1 VVRETVALLVELPQR
16 VRATVEDALQSTT
29 ELADSVEAIE
39 RQLGSIAEVLGSA
52 SEDIREL
59 RATGHRQDARVASIE
74 VAIADLGA
82 KVSRIETRV
91 SDLARE
97 VDQATDRLPGEEKG
111 PLAKARQALTGDE
124 SG

>member
-16 VRATVEDALQSTT
+16 VRATVEDALESTT
-29 ELADSVEAIE
+29 ELAASVGSIE
-39 RQLGSIAEVLGSA
+39 RQLGAIGEVLGTA
-52 SEDIREL
+52 SGDIQEL
-59 RATGHRQDARVASIE
+59 RATAERQAARVASIE

-91 SDLARE
+91 SELARE
-97 VDQATDRLPGEEKG
+97 VDQATDRLPDEDKG

>member
-1 VVRETVALLVELPQR
+1 VVRETVAVLVELPQR
-16 VRATVEDALQSTT
+16 MRATVEDAVQSTT
-29 ELADSVEAIE
+29 ELAASVGAIE
-39 RQLGSIAEVLGSA
+39 RQLGAIGEVLGTA
-52 SEDIREL
+52 SEDIQEL
-59 RATGHRQDARVASIE
+59 RVTAERLDARVASIE

-91 SDLARE
+91 AELARE
-97 VDQATDRLPGEEKG
+97 VDQATERLPDEDKG

>member
-16 VRATVEDALQSTT
+16 VRATVEDALESTT
-29 ELADSVEAIE
+29 ELAASVGAIE
-39 RQLGSIAEVLGSA
+39 RQLGAIGEVLGTA
-52 SEDIREL
+52 SGDIQEL
-59 RATGHRQDARVASIE
+59 RATAERQAARVASIE

-91 SDLARE
+91 SELARE
-97 VDQATDRLPGEEKG
+97 VDQATDRLPDEDKG
-111 PLAKARQALTGDE
+111 PVAKARQALTGDE

>member
-16 VRATVEDALQSTT
+16 VRATVEDALESTT
-29 ELADSVEAIE
+29 ELAASVGAIE
-39 RQLGSIAEVLGSA
+39 RQLGAIGEVLGTA
-52 SEDIREL
+52 SGDIQEL
-59 RATGHRQDARVASIE
+59 RATAERQAARVASIE

-91 SDLARE
+91 SELARE
-97 VDQATDRLPGEEKG
+97 VDQATDRLPDEDKG